1 MFGRQMENKENE
13 NCVKRETESW
23 KTENPKNRK
32 SKLVHRAN
40 SWVKRTSKMKKKIKN
55 KERYKRHPL
64 CGLLRFF
71 LLLLLLPVFIVVIQ
85 KILKKYAIN
94 SKYLVY
100 SYLE

>member
-40 SWVKRTSKMKKKIKN
+40 SWVKGTSKNEKK
-55 KERYKRHPL
+55 
-64 CGLLRFF
+64 
-71 LLLLLLPVFIVVIQ
+71 
-85 KILKKYAIN
+85 
-94 SKYLVY
+94 
-100 SYLE
+100 